1 MGPCSKLFIALGIL
15 FLAIGA
21 GFCADD
27 LGSQIGRPWQYS
39 AWNEYTFTFFDVQ
52 IVNPDITDATLAG
65 MIQKSLDRGNMDAKA
80 LGLANSYEASLAS
93 AVKDRVKCGVFFRF
107 DEDNNVNVDTVIM
120 GNARGSMDS
129 ESDAKFLHNNPDCAE
144 LLGMRG
150 VEETYEEDNET
161 KTRYYITDVSEAKLS
176 FSASSI
182 AAFSKLITYTHTN
195 DYTNTEESSS
205 AGQILILAV
214 QKGLFN
220 LDQALRDE
228 LYLISLL
235 DSAHACID
243 YNKGFLNTTEY
254 LLQDYD
260 YSANMS
266 RSNMTRVGNIYKD
279 LEFKGFCNRNYT
291 GIGSQLCRQLESE
304 VYSNGTDYFTRAN
317 EEDAKLR
324 RSISIMP
331 ANLTFAISGM
341 NYMWAFIASN
351 AGVEDEY
358 RQKNDSFFKLLHDE
372 EQKADSNKE
381 ALDKETAK
389 LKAENLDEITEI
401 YVPEGSLSTSI
412 GAISASEARYEEE
425 SRNAT
430 QELARLKQL
439 GVDKDRGWAVEQYQ
453 GYIALNARMSEATVS
468 ARETLY
474 YAKATVNYTRSQ
486 AISIAGQKAAQGY
499 NVSFIYAQVNLGDAE
514 KTLGNQFKYY
524 KEAYLFALSLSAP
537 NPTQNQTETLA
548 ALKAEVSSML
558 TKAKADGIDVSSEQ
572 AKFDLYKNDANL
584 ILAIEQMN
592 GIKDSIIQKAQ
603 ASFSD
608 LQYTRE
614 RLVRYFEADRQ
625 GVLDDV
631 RNELAGYEAG
641 LISGSSIDYGA
652 ALGKL
657 TALRAH
663 YAEIE
668 KKIED
673 ALGTYLSSA
682 MVPEVE
688 YAPPV
693 VEMNEMSSV
702 SGTIIIENPLSET
715 VDNVNIRF
723 TPPLPLE
730 PSEISGISA
739 KKSGT
744 DIVFTIPRL
753 EPLEIKTYEFRKQG
767 IFAKGTLMSTRT
779 EGDGGTA
786 YITETWLVEVLIP
799 LDGLVM
805 GSYDSVAF
813 NGVGY
818 PSGTVTKPIAIGTYE
833 ATAEKS
839 KEDAYNMSERQ
850 STSENS
856 QATIIQRAIHVIP
869 AMYFDTIMLRKEA
882 ACSVNSSSYAYT
894 QSQQQVILQK
904 VRNEGDVVLTCTY
917 SKDTV
922 HETIDD
928 LFDDITGSN
937 LSAQEQQRL
946 DNITIMLNLGQNS
959 TALSEL
965 LLLNRTVA
973 MRLDAERK
981 ANTTLAKDLLL
992 LDGEIASLNESV
1004 VLAGSLGHSSYLIE
1018 LYSERLASLL
1028 SLRARVM
1035 ATTAAN
1041 ATALLSSYSPQWSE
1055 TETSKWLS
1063 QAFTNF
1069 TKLEKIYNDN
1079 GMDDPSVSENMAL
1092 FRQSYVK
1099 AKGAESNFTQ
1109 AVYSSYYLGKV
1120 SDSIYAA
1127 IATKASGLAL
1137 LNASLEASLS
1147 ALEADLTVYEAIYN
1161 DAKQHDLE
1169 SYLPYSP
1176 SYFSSEIAKMRKAT
1190 TERQMRQFINQ
1201 SASLSAIVSGAI
1213 NSIAGIAENELS
1225 SARLLFEQYK
1235 SRLDSGTASGM
1246 AGSLDE
1252 ANGYIGAQKYGSAI
1266 NAAKEVSESI
1276 GELISQSDEGN
1287 MRLLAIGLLIVGS
1300 LVVILYSY
1308 REAIMGH
1315 FGKRKHKVE
1324 LRKLK
1329 KGGDEGQE

>member
-1 MGPCSKLFIALGIL
+1 MGPCSKPFIALGIL
-15 FLAIGA
+15 LLAIGA

-27 LGSQIGRPWQYS
+27 LGSPIGRPWQYS
-39 AWNEYTFTFFDVQ
+39 SWNEYTFTFFGMQ
-52 IVNPDITDATLAG
+52 IVNPDAMDPMLAG
-65 MIQKSLDRGNMDAKA
+65 MIQKSLDKGNMDAKA
-80 LGLANSYEASLAS
+80 LGLANSYEALLAS

-120 GNARGSMDS
+120 GNARSSMDS
-129 ESDAKFLHNNPDCAE
+129 ESDAKFLYNNPDCAE

-150 VEETYEEDNET
+150 VKETYEEDNET
-161 KTRYYITDVSEAKLS
+161 KTRYYITDISEAKLS

-182 AAFSKLITYTHTN
+182 AAFSKLIGYVNMN
-195 DYTNTEESSS
+195 DYTSSEESSS
-205 AGQILILAV
+205 ADQILLLAV

-235 DSAHACID
+235 ESAHACIN
-243 YNKGFLNTTEY
+243 YNGEFLNSTEY
-254 LLQDYD
+254 LLQNYD

-266 RSNMTRVGNIYKD
+266 RSNMTRVSDIYKD
-279 LEFKGFCNRNYT
+279 LEFKGFCSRNYT

-324 RSISIMP
+324 NSISKMP

-341 NYMWAFIASN
+341 SYMWAFISSN
-351 AGVEDEY
+351 AGVEAEY

-389 LKAENLDEITEI
+389 PKAEKLDEITEI

-430 QELARLKQL
+430 EELARLKQL
-439 GVDKDRGWAVEQYQ
+439 GVVKDRGWAVEQYQ
-453 GYIALNARMSEATVS
+453 GYIALNARMSEAIVS

-474 YAKATVNYTRSQ
+474 YAQVTVNYTRSQ
-486 AISIAGQKAAQGY
+486 AVFIAEQKAAQGY
-499 NVSFIYAQVNLGDAE
+499 NVSFIYDQVKKGDNAT
-514 KTLGNQFKYY
+514 TLGSRFTFY
-524 KEAYLFALSLSAP
+524 KAAYLFALSLSAP

-558 TKAKADGIDVSSEQ
+558 AKAKTDGIDVSSEQ

-584 ILAIEQMN
+584 VLAIEQMN
-592 GIKDSIIQKAQ
+592 NIKDSIIQKAR

-608 LQYTRE
+608 LQYTRA

-625 GVLDDV
+625 GVLDDI

-657 TALRAH
+657 TALRAN
-663 YAEIE
+663 YAAIE
-668 KKIED
+668 NKIKD
-673 ALGTYLSSA
+673 ALGSYLSSA

-693 VEMNEMSSV
+693 VEINEMSSV
-702 SGTIIIENPLSET
+702 SGTIIIENPLSDA

-730 PSEISGISA
+730 PSEIFGIVA
-739 KKSGT
+739 KKSGG

-767 IFAKGTLMSTRT
+767 IFAKGTLMATNT

-786 YITETWLVEVLIP
+786 HITENWLVEVSIP
-799 LDGLVM
+799 LDGLIM
-805 GSYDSVAF
+805 GDYDSAMF
-813 NGVGY
+813 NGVEY
-818 PSGTVTKPIAIGTYE
+818 PSGTVAKPIVVGTYE
-833 ATAEKS
+833 AAAKKS
-839 KEDAYNMSERQ
+839 QEDAYSMSERQ
-850 STSENS
+850 STSESS
-856 QATIIQRAIHVIP
+856 QATIIQRTIHVVP
-869 AMYFDTIMLRKEA
+869 TMYFDTILLRKEA
-882 ACSVNSSSYAYT
+882 GCSVNSSSYAYT
-894 QSQQQVILQK
+894 QSQQQVVLQK
-904 VRNEGDVVLTCTY
+904 VRNEGDIVLTCTY

-922 HETIDD
+922 HDTIDD
-928 LFDDITGSN
+928 LIDDITGSN
-937 LSAQEQQRL
+937 LSTQEQQRL
-946 DNITIMLNLGQNS
+946 DNVTIMLSLGQNS

-973 MRLDAERK
+973 MRLEAERK

-1004 VLAGSLGHSSYLIE
+1004 VLAGSLNHSSYLIE

-1028 SLRARVM
+1028 SLRARAM
-1035 ATTAAN
+1035 AMTAAN
-1041 ATALLSSYSPQWSE
+1041 ATALLSGYNPQWSE

-1069 TKLEKIYNDN
+1069 TKLEKLYNDN

-1120 SDSIYAA
+1120 SDSIYAV
-1127 IATKASGLAL
+1127 IATKSSGLAL
-1137 LNASLEASLS
+1137 LNASLESELS
-1147 ALEADLTVYEAIYN
+1147 ALESNLTVYEAIYN
-1161 DAKQHDLE
+1161 DAKQYKLE
-1169 SYLPYSP
+1169 SYLPYAP

-1201 SASLSAIVSGAI
+1201 SAGLSATISSAI
-1213 NSIAGIAENELS
+1213 ENVAGIAKNELS
-1225 SARLLFEQYK
+1225 SATLMLEQYRQ
-1235 SRLDSGTASGM
+1235 RLDSETVSKMESSLAD
-1246 AGSLDE
+1246 AGS
-1252 ANGYIGAQKYGSAI
+1252 AIGIQKYGTAI
-1266 NAAKEVSESI
+1266 NLSKGVSASISKLAA
-1276 GELISQSDEGN
+1276 QSDEGN
-1287 MRLLAIGLLIVGS
+1287 MRLLAIGLLVIGS
-1300 LVVILYSY
+1300 LAVIAYSY
-1308 REAIMGH
+1308 REPIMGL
-1315 FGKRKHKVE
+1315 FGSRKGKIA

-1329 KGGDEGQE
+1329 KGEEGQE